1 MYFVCTWWIFF
12 LHSLD
17 VIAKWYTKVFYL
29 ILSQQHENEINEAPP
44 VIKNC
49 KWSIKMPWL
58 ITLTAMGQNNDKQTL
73 WYTSTINNI
82 SHYSSAKSNFCHNNR
97 VQRKLFLQLAIRA
110 SSSQHLLGPDV
121 ISTSPKNFL
130 TSRIDFT
137 VLLLFE
143 FLKKHH
149 LPVGQVKNRIH

>member
-29 ILSQQHENEINEAPP
+29 ILSQQHENEINEAPS

-49 KWSIKMPWL
+49 TWSIKMPWL

-73 WYTSTINNI
+73 WYT
-82 SHYSSAKSNFCHNNR
+82 FHNK
-97 VQRKLFLQLAIRA
+97 QYQSLQL
-110 SSSQHLLGPDV
+110 SKKWLFSQQQGAKKIVFTACHSGKLKPAFTSPDV

-130 TSRIDFT
+130 TTTISGIWIPQKTSLAHRA
-137 VLLLFE
+137 
-143 FLKKHH
+143 
-149 LPVGQVKNRIH
+149 R